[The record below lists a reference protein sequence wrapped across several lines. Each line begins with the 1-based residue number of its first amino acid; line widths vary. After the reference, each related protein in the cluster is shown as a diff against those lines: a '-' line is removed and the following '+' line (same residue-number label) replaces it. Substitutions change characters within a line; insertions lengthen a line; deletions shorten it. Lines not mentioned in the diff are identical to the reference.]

1 MKNRMKY
8 CIANFKMNLGTESS
22 LTEYFDALKENQ
34 FPKNEMIDVMIEG
47 IYQNLDFNSTNDFK
61 DYLKKILNIMLRH
74 KPGYNNIFESICI
87 ISKNIV
93 ITVGRSI
100 NMKGFLIFIFRAINK
115 NGTNKELTI

>member
-1 MKNRMKY
+1 
-8 CIANFKMNLGTESS
+8 
-22 LTEYFDALKENQ
+22 
-34 FPKNEMIDVMIEG
+34 
-47 IYQNLDFNSTNDFK
+47 
-61 DYLKKILNIMLRH
+61 MLRH